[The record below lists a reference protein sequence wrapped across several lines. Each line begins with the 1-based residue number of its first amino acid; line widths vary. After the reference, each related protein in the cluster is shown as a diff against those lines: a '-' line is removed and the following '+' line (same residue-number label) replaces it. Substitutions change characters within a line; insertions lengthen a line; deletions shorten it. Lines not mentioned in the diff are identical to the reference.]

1 MSLEALYNA
10 VVVKEIESQETTYG
24 SIIVPDMEN
33 DTNKVVEVV
42 AVGTGHYSLTGTI
55 IPTQLKPGDIVVLPT
70 MGFTRFQHEGNE
82 YFVGK
87 ENEILA
93 KLGNSTS
100 IEDILEQTEPFENE

>member
-1 MSLEALYNA
+1 M
-10 VVVKEIESQETTYG
+10 
-24 SIIVPDMEN
+24 
-33 DTNKVVEVV
+33 
-42 AVGTGHYSLTGTI
+42 
-55 IPTQLKPGDIVVLPT
+55 IPTQLKAGDIVVLPT

-100 IEDILEQTEPFENE
+100 IEEILEQTEPFENE